1 MGPSQEDSSLAP
13 GGAESSHGAGSV
25 PSTVDSWLLGQCRVG
40 LLLIPASPTGPSAL
54 CSEAAGK
61 GEEQGR
67 AEEIPELAAAA
78 GGGRFL

>member
-1 MGPSQEDSSLAP
+1 MGLSQEDPPIPLVLCPAQWIP
-13 GGAESSHGAGSV
+13 ACWD
-25 PSTVDSWLLGQCRVG
+25 STSVG
-40 LLLIPASPTGPSAL
+40 LLLIPASPTAPSAL
-54 CSEAAGK
+54 CPEAAGK